1 MKYKGIEL
9 HVFGH
14 DHPPPHVHA
23 VFAEHEAL
31 IVISDC
37 SVYRGSLPKQKLA
50 LAKEFTEANRT
61 VLLKTFNEL
70 NPNLIRE

>member
-37 SVYRGSLPKQKLA
+37 SVYRGSLPKQKLY
-50 LAKEFTEANRT
+50 
-61 VLLKTFNEL
+61 
-70 NPNLIRE
+70 